1 MLSGKQSAQRTL
13 SPSHEHYLRAIW
25 ELRVRAGYA
34 RQTDVARELGVT
46 HATLSVGLKALEE
59 RGLVGHDAHRFLV
72 LTPGGERAAREVHH
86 RFAVL
91 RTFLAEVL
99 GVDAS
104 AAAHEACLI
113 EHDISAQ
120 TTERF
125 VDLLKLLSEDPEL
138 RRVLHDRLSHYHRSC
153 EPGDACA
160 TCGLS
165 CLTPMSLA

>member
-1 MLSGKQSAQRTL
+1 MLSGKQSSQRTL

-25 ELRVRAGYA
+25 ELRSRAGYA

-59 RGLVGHDAHRFLV
+59 RGLVGHDDHRFLV
-72 LTPGGERAAREVHH
+72 LTPAGERAAREVHH

-104 AAAHEACLI
+104 AAEREACLI

-125 VDLLKLLSEDPEL
+125 VDLLKLLHDDAEL
-138 RRVLHDRLSHYHRSC
+138 RRMLQERLTHYHGTC
-153 EPGDACA
+153 ERGEACA

-165 CLTPMSLA
+165 CLTA